1 MVIARRLAPTRIGCM
16 SLSPSTALARDLIR
30 RPSVT
35 PADAGALDVLRA
47 FLKEAGFFCLRKIFT
62 EPGTPDVDNLFA
74 KMGDGAPHFVF
85 AGHTDVVPPGDLKRW
100 RHDPFGGEIE
110 SGRLWG
116 RGASDMKGAVAAF
129 AVAARDFVAERGIPK
144 GAISFLITGDEEGA
158 SINGTAKLLDWAKDY
173 GERFDHC
180 VVGEPSN
187 SLALGDTIK
196 IGRRG
201 SLSGRVTIEGVQGH
215 VAYPEQADN
224 PVPKMARLVAALSGH
239 RFDEGSAHFG
249 PSNLEF
255 TSIDVGNPAVNVIPA
270 QARAAFNIR
279 FNDLWTP
286 ERLEDEIRVIATQT
300 VGAAAELDFAPCN
313 ARAFLTKPGDFVA
326 LVSRAVE
333 EETGR
338 KPELST
344 TGGTSDARFIVRD
357 CEVLEFGLINETI
370 HKIDENAALD
380 DIDRLTKIYRRLL
393 ELYFEGP

>member
-1 MVIARRLAPTRIGCM
+1 M
-16 SLSPSTALARDLIR
+16 SLSPSIALARDLIR
-30 RPSVT
+30 CPSVT
-35 PADAGALDVLRA
+35 PADAGALDVLQQ
-47 FLKEAGFFCLRKIFT
+47 FLTAAGFTCLRKIFT

-74 KMGDGAPHFVF
+74 KIGDGAPHLVF
-85 AGHTDVVPPGDLKRW
+85 AGHTDVVPPGDIKRW
-100 RHDPFGGEIE
+100 RHDPFAGEID

-129 AVAARDFVAERGIPK
+129 AVAAREFVTERGIPR
-144 GAISFLITGDEEGA
+144 GAVSFLITGDEEGA
-158 SINGTAKLLDWAKDY
+158 SINGTAKLLDWAKDQ

-187 SLALGDTIK
+187 VLALGDMIK

-201 SLSGRVTIEGVQGH
+201 SLNGRATIEGVQGH
-215 VAYPEQADN
+215 VAYPERADN
-224 PVPKMARLVAALSGH
+224 PVPKMARFVAALSAH

-270 QARAAFNIR
+270 RATAAFNIR

-286 ERLEDEIRVIATQT
+286 QRLEDEIRTIATQA
-300 VGAAAELDFAPCN
+300 VGDAARIDFTPCN
-313 ARAFLTKPGDFVA
+313 ARAFLTKPGAFVA

-338 KPELST
+338 APELST

-357 CEVLEFGLINETI
+357 CEVVEFGLLNESI

-380 DIDRLTKIYRRLL
+380 DIDGLTKVYRRLL
-393 ELYFEGP
+393 ELYFEGS

>member
-1 MVIARRLAPTRIGCM
+1 M
-16 SLSPSTALARDLIR
+16 SLSPSIALARDLIR
-30 RPSVT
+30 CPSVT
-35 PADAGALDVLRA
+35 PADAGALDVLQQ
-47 FLKEAGFFCLRKIFT
+47 FLTAAGFTCVRKIFT

-74 KMGDGAPHFVF
+74 KIGDGAPHLVF
-85 AGHTDVVPPGDLKRW
+85 AGHTDVVPPGDIKRW
-100 RHDPFGGEIE
+100 RHDPFAGEID

-129 AVAARDFVAERGIPK
+129 AVAAREFVAELGTLR
-144 GAISFLITGDEEGA
+144 GAISFLITGDEEGP
-158 SINGTAKLLDWAKDY
+158 SINGTAKLLDWAKDE

-187 SLALGDTIK
+187 VLALGDTIK

-201 SLSGRVTIEGVQGH
+201 SLNGRATIEGVQGH
-215 VAYPEQADN
+215 VAYPERADN
-224 PVPKMARLVAALSGH
+224 PVPKMARFVAALSAH

-270 QARAAFNIR
+270 RATAAFNIR

-286 ERLEDEIRVIATQT
+286 ERLEDEIRAIATQA
-300 VGAAAELDFAPCN
+300 VGDAAQIDFTPCN
-313 ARAFLTKPGDFVA
+313 ARAFLTKPGAFVA

-333 EETGR
+333 QSTGR

-344 TGGTSDARFIVRD
+344 SGGASDARFIVRD
-357 CEVLEFGLINETI
+357 CEVVEFGLLNESI

-393 ELYFEGP
+393 ELFFERP

>member
-1 MVIARRLAPTRIGCM
+1 M
-16 SLSPSTALARDLIR
+16 SLSPSIALARDLIR
-30 RPSVT
+30 CPSVT
-35 PADAGALDVLRA
+35 PADAGALDVLQQ
-47 FLKEAGFFCLRKIFT
+47 FLTAAGFTCVRKIFT

-74 KMGDGAPHFVF
+74 KIGDGAPHLVF
-85 AGHTDVVPPGDLKRW
+85 AGHTDVVPPGDIKRW
-100 RHDPFGGEIE
+100 RHDPFAGEIDC
-110 SGRLWG
+110 GRLWG

-129 AVAARDFVAERGIPK
+129 AVAAREFVAERGIPR
-144 GAISFLITGDEEGA
+144 GAVSFLITGDEEGA
-158 SINGTAKLLDWAKDY
+158 SINGTAKLLDWAKDQ

-187 SLALGDTIK
+187 VLALGDMIK

-201 SLSGRVTIEGVQGH
+201 SLNGRATIEGVQGH
-215 VAYPEQADN
+215 VAYPERADN
-224 PVPKMARLVAALSGH
+224 PVPNMARFVAALSAH

-270 QARAAFNIR
+270 RATAAFNIR

-286 ERLEDEIRVIATQT
+286 QRLEDEIRAIATQA
-300 VGAAAELDFAPCN
+300 VGDAARIDFTPCN
-313 ARAFLTKPGDFVA
+313 ARAFLTKPGAFVA

-338 KPELST
+338 APELST

-357 CEVLEFGLINETI
+357 CEVVEFGLLNESI

-380 DIDRLTKIYRRLL
+380 DIDGLTKVYRRLL
-393 ELYFEGP
+393 ELYFERP

>member
-1 MVIARRLAPTRIGCM
+1 M
-16 SLSPSTALARDLIR
+16 SLSPSVALARDLIR
-30 RPSVT
+30 CPSVT
-35 PADAGALDVLRA
+35 PADAGALDVLQG
-47 FLKEAGFFCLRKIFT
+47 FLTAAGFACTRKIFT

-74 KMGDGAPHFVF
+74 KIGQGPPHLVF
-85 AGHTDVVPPGDLKRW
+85 AGHTDVVPPGDAKRW
-100 RHDPFGGEIE
+100 RHDPFAGEIE

-116 RGASDMKGAVAAF
+116 RGASDMKSAVAAF
-129 AVAARDFVAERGIPK
+129 AVAARDFVAAHGSAK

-158 SINGTAKLLDWAKDY
+158 SINGTAKLLDWAKEQ

-180 VVGEPSN
+180 IVGEPS
-187 SLALGDTIK
+187 SVLALGDMMK

-215 VAYPEQADN
+215 VAYPERADN
-224 PVPKMARLVAALSGH
+224 PVPKMARLVAALSDH

-249 PSNLEF
+249 ASNLEF
-255 TSIDVGNPAVNVIPA
+255 TSVDVGNPAVNVIPA
-270 QARAAFNIR
+270 RATAAFNIR

-286 ERLEDEIRVIATQT
+286 ERLENEIRSITAQA
-300 VGAAAELDFAPCN
+300 VGAAAQLDFTPCN
-313 ARAFLTKPGDFVA
+313 ARAFLTNPGAFVA

-333 EETGR
+333 EATGR

-357 CEVLEFGLINETI
+357 CEVVEFGLTNESI

-380 DIDRLTKIYRRLL
+380 DIDGLTKVYRRILD
-393 ELYFEGP
+393 LYFERP

>member
-1 MVIARRLAPTRIGCM
+1 
-16 SLSPSTALARDLIR
+16 
-30 RPSVT
+30 
-35 PADAGALDVLRA
+35 
-47 FLKEAGFFCLRKIFT
+47 
-62 EPGTPDVDNLFA
+62 
-74 KMGDGAPHFVF
+74 
-85 AGHTDVVPPGDLKRW
+85 
-100 RHDPFGGEIE
+100 
-110 SGRLWG
+110 
-116 RGASDMKGAVAAF
+116 MKGAVAAF
-129 AVAARDFVAERGIPK
+129 AVAAREFVAELGTPR

-158 SINGTAKLLDWAKDY
+158 SINGTAKLLDWAKDQ

-187 SLALGDTIK
+187 VLALGDMIK

-201 SLSGRVTIEGVQGH
+201 SLNGRATIEGVQGH
-215 VAYPEQADN
+215 VAYPERADN
-224 PVPKMARLVAALSGH
+224 PVPKMARFVAALSAH

-270 QARAAFNIR
+270 RATAAFNIR

-286 ERLEDEIRVIATQT
+286 ERLEDEIRAIAAQA
-300 VGAAAELDFAPCN
+300 VGDAAQIDFTPCN
-313 ARAFLTKPGDFVA
+313 ARAFLTKPGAFVA

-333 EETGR
+333 QSTGR

-344 TGGTSDARFIVRD
+344 SGGTSDARFIVRD
-357 CEVLEFGLINETI
+357 CEVVEFGLLNESI

-393 ELYFEGP
+393 ELYFERP

>member
-1 MVIARRLAPTRIGCM
+1 M
-16 SLSPSTALARDLIR
+16 SLSPSIALARDLIR
-30 RPSVT
+30 CPSVT
-35 PADAGALDVLRA
+35 PADAGALDVLQQ
-47 FLKEAGFFCLRKIFT
+47 FLTAAGFTCVRKIFT

-74 KMGDGAPHFVF
+74 KIGDGAPHLVF
-85 AGHTDVVPPGDLKRW
+85 AGHTDVVPPGDIKRW
-100 RHDPFGGEIE
+100 RHDPFAGEID

-129 AVAARDFVAERGIPK
+129 AVAAREFVAERGIPR
-144 GAISFLITGDEEGA
+144 GAVSFLITGDEEGA
-158 SINGTAKLLDWAKDY
+158 SINGTAKLLDWAKDQ

-187 SLALGDTIK
+187 VLALGDMIK

-201 SLSGRVTIEGVQGH
+201 SLNGRATIEGVQGH
-215 VAYPEQADN
+215 VAYPERADN
-224 PVPKMARLVAALSGH
+224 PVPNMARFVAALSAH

-270 QARAAFNIR
+270 RATAAFNIR

-286 ERLEDEIRVIATQT
+286 QRLEDEIRAIATQA
-300 VGAAAELDFAPCN
+300 VGDAARIDFTPCN
-313 ARAFLTKPGDFVA
+313 ARAFLTKPGAFVA

-338 KPELST
+338 APELST

-357 CEVLEFGLINETI
+357 CEVVEFGLLNESI

-380 DIDRLTKIYRRLL
+380 DIDGLTKVYRRLL
-393 ELYFEGP
+393 ELYFERP

>member
-1 MVIARRLAPTRIGCM
+1 M
-16 SLSPSTALARDLIR
+16 SVSPSTALTRDLIR
-30 RPSVT
+30 CPSVT
-35 PADAGALDVLRA
+35 PADAGALDVLQG
-47 FLKEAGFFCLRKIFT
+47 FLTAAGFSCVRKIFT

-74 KMGDGAPHFVF
+74 KIGQGAPHLVF
-85 AGHTDVVPPGDLKRW
+85 AGHTDVVPAGDISRW
-100 RHDPFGGEIE
+100 RHDPFAGEVE

-129 AVAARDFVAERGIPK
+129 AVAARHFVSERGTLK

-158 SINGTAKLLDWAKDY
+158 SINGTAKLLDWAKDR

-187 SLALGDTIK
+187 SSALGDTIK

-201 SLSGRVTIEGVQGH
+201 SLTGRVTIEGVQGH
-215 VAYPEQADN
+215 VAYPERADN
-224 PVPKMARLVAALSGH
+224 PVPKMARLVGALSAH
-239 RFDEGSAHFG
+239 RFDAGSAHFG

-286 ERLEDEIRVIATQT
+286 ERLEDEIRAIAAQA
-300 VGAAAELDFAPCN
+300 VGDDARLEFTPCN
-313 ARAFLTKPGDFVA
+313 ARAFLTKPGAFVA
-326 LVSRAVE
+326 LVSRAVAA
-333 EETGR
+333 ETGR
-338 KPELST
+338 TPELST
-344 TGGTSDARFIVRD
+344 TGGTSDARFITRD
-357 CEVLEFGLINETI
+357 CEVVEFGLLNETI

-380 DIDRLTKIYRRLL
+380 DIDGLTKVYRRLL
-393 ELYFEGP
+393 ELYFERS

>member
-1 MVIARRLAPTRIGCM
+1 M
-16 SLSPSTALARDLIR
+16 SLSPSIALARDLIR
-30 RPSVT
+30 CPSVT
-35 PADAGALDVLRA
+35 PADAGALDVLQQ
-47 FLKEAGFFCLRKIFT
+47 FLTAAGFTCVRKIFT

-74 KMGDGAPHFVF
+74 KIGDGAPHLVF
-85 AGHTDVVPPGDLKRW
+85 AGHTDVVPPGDIKRW
-100 RHDPFGGEIE
+100 RHDPFAGEID

-129 AVAARDFVAERGIPK
+129 AVAAREFVAERGIPR
-144 GAISFLITGDEEGA
+144 GAVSFLITGDEEGA
-158 SINGTAKLLDWAKDY
+158 SINGTAKLLDWAKDQ

-187 SLALGDTIK
+187 VLALGDMIK

-201 SLSGRVTIEGVQGH
+201 SLNGRATIEGVQGH
-215 VAYPEQADN
+215 VAYPERADN
-224 PVPKMARLVAALSGH
+224 PVPKMARFVAALSAH

-270 QARAAFNIR
+270 RATAAFNIR

-286 ERLEDEIRVIATQT
+286 QRLEDEIRAIATQA
-300 VGAAAELDFAPCN
+300 VGDAARIDFTPCN
-313 ARAFLTKPGDFVA
+313 ARAFLTKPGAFVA

-338 KPELST
+338 APELST

-357 CEVLEFGLINETI
+357 CEVVEFGLLNESI

-380 DIDRLTKIYRRLL
+380 DIDGLTKVYRRLL
-393 ELYFEGP
+393 ELYFERS